1 MSTQATTRPVAVD
14 ELKRAWHA
22 VSSGQFRTGHSTGPG
37 TGRGP
42 RGRAVSFETTWSPV
56 AGEHTIAI
64 LGCAG
69 SVGASTIALATGLA
83 ATAPVRVVEC
93 CSVTASGLA
102 SASTAELGL
111 HPTDW
116 RQGKRDHVLLERA
129 SEVLAGV
136 EEVPLPTEAEHEQQ
150 LTILDVGW
158 EAGQLLAT
166 DCWLAEAVRTA
177 DQVVL
182 VATATIP
189 GMRRLGVAIDLLST
203 NWHPEQLALAIRGP
217 RRKKWPRG
225 LEHAAGPA
233 VRRPPCAGRGPLRGD
248 PRGPRARGQRPGLP
262 TRSRTS
268 DRGRTPAAR
277 ARPPVHRRL
286 NSLNRPGRA
295 RKAVL
300 SPLLLAIPDWALER
314 VPEDLSCR
322 QRRVDADDDSE
333 SGGSAQPARP
343 EWLG

>member
-1 MSTQATTRPVAVD
+1 VSTQATTRPVAVD

-22 VSSGQFRTGHSTGPG
+22 VSSGEFRTGPG
-37 TGRGP
+37 AGKGP
-42 RGRAVSFETTWSPV
+42 RGCGAAAEATWSPA
-56 AGEHTIAI
+56 AGEHTIAV

-69 SVGASTIALATGLA
+69 SVGASTIALATGLT
-83 ATAPVRVVEC
+83 ATSPVRVVEC

-102 SASTAELGL
+102 AASTAELGL

-136 EEVPLPTEAEHEQQ
+136 DEVPLPTETEHEHQ

-182 VATATIP
+182 VTTATIP

-203 NWHPEQLALAIRGP
+203 HWQPEQIALAIRGP

-225 LEHAAGPA
+225 LEHAGGPT
-233 VRRPPCAGRGPLRGD
+233 VRRALDADRCLEIPEDRELAVNGLDSRPVPAPLISA
-248 PRGPRARGQRPGLP
+248 ARQLLEHTHLP
-262 TRSRTS
+262 T
-268 DRGRTPAAR
+268 D
-277 ARPPVHRRL
+277 
-286 NSLNRPGRA
+286 
-295 RKAVL
+295 
-300 SPLLLAIPDWALER
+300 
-314 VPEDLSCR
+314 
-322 QRRVDADDDSE
+322 E
-333 SGGSAQPARP
+333 STA
-343 EWLG
+343 

>member
-1 MSTQATTRPVAVD
+1 VSTEATTRPVAVD

-22 VSSGQFRTGHSTGPG
+22 VSSGEFRTGPG
-37 TGRGP
+37 TGKGP
-42 RGRAVSFETTWSPV
+42 RGRRAAVVTTWSP
-56 AGEHTIAI
+56 AASEHTIAV

-69 SVGASTIALATGLA
+69 SVGASTIALAIGLA

-93 CSVTASGLA
+93 CSVTVSGLA
-102 SASTAELGL
+102 AASTAELGL

-136 EEVPLPTEAEHEQQ
+136 DEVPLPPATESEHQ

-158 EAGQLLAT
+158 EASQLLAT

-182 VATATIP
+182 VTTATIP

-203 NWHPEQLALAIRGP
+203 NWQPEHLALAIRGP

-225 LEHAAGPA
+225 LEHAGGPA
-233 VRRPPCAGRGPLRGD
+233 LRRALDADRCVEIPEDRELAVNGLDSRPVPAPLISAARQLLGP
-248 PRGPRARGQRPGLP
+248 AYLP
-262 TRSRTS
+262 T
-268 DRGRTPAAR
+268 
-277 ARPPVHRRL
+277 
-286 NSLNRPGRA
+286 
-295 RKAVL
+295 
-300 SPLLLAIPDWALER
+300 
-314 VPEDLSCR
+314 
-322 QRRVDADDDSE
+322 DDST
-333 SGGSAQPARP
+333 A
-343 EWLG
+343 